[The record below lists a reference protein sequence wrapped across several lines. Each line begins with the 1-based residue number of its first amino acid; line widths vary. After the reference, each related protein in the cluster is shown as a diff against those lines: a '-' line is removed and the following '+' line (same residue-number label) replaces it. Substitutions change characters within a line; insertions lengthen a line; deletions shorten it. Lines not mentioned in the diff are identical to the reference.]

1 LNRPAVLPVPGPLL
15 KLALGE
21 MSRLLL
27 TGADM
32 RPRRLQEA
40 GFTFN
45 YPTLDSA
52 LTVIL
57 GDSS

>member
-1 LNRPAVLPVPGPLL
+1 MRNGSAALPVPAPLL

-40 GFTFN
+40 GFTFD

-52 LTVIL
+52 LAAIFNK
-57 GDSS
+57 